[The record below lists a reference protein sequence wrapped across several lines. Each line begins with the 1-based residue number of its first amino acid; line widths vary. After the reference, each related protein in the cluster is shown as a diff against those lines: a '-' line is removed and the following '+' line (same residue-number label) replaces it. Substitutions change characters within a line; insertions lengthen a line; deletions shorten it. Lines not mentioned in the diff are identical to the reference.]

1 MSVPSELSFL
11 PDDYLERKQQRR
23 TNTIFAV
30 LFMTEMLAIGGA
42 FSYTERS
49 MASVETMHTRL
60 DADYSEAAK
69 RIAQVQQMQEKQ
81 RQMSQQAELSAA
93 LLEKVPRSFVLAE
106 LTNAL
111 PSGVSLTDF
120 VLESRIRNA
129 PGPVGPQTA
138 FERRQAAENKKV
150 ELPQAKVYDVGMKI
164 SGMADNDVQVAQ
176 FITKLNRSK
185 LLKDV
190 NLIYTD
196 TSTATKGEQDTKDMR
211 KFQIELA
218 IDPSAD
224 IQASTLKTSAAVEL
238 K

>member
-1 MSVPSELSFL
+1 MKSPNDLSFL

-30 LFMTEMLAIGGA
+30 LFLTEMVAIGGA

-49 MASVETMHTRL
+49 MVNVETMHTRL
-60 DADYSEAAK
+60 DADYADAAK
-69 RIAQVQQMQEKQ
+69 RIAQVQQMQDKQ

-93 LLEKVPRSFVLAE
+93 LLEKIPRSFLLAE

-120 VLESRIRNA
+120 VMESKLRAA
-129 PGPVGPQTA
+129 PAPTGPQTA
-138 FERRQAAENKKV
+138 FEKRQAAEARKV
-150 ELPQAKVYDVGMKI
+150 VVPQAKVYDVVMKVT
-164 SGMADNDVQVAQ
+164 GLADNDVQVAQ

-185 LLKDV
+185 MLRDV
-190 NLIYTD
+190 NLVYTD
-196 TSTATKGEQDTKDMR
+196 TSKGDEQTKDMR
-211 KFQIELA
+211 KFQMEMA
-218 IDPSAD
+218 IDPGAD
-224 IQASTLKTSAAVEL
+224 VQASNLKPVSAAVEL